1 VPGGG
6 GFAVGSV
13 TRAWTDVDADFTP
26 DCDLLNPAQ
35 QDLRGAG
42 GDFCGPI
49 SNQRFGQNVLTNTID
64 PGLLSGWGIRPS
76 DWSYNVSIQQQIL
89 PRVSVELAYARRT
102 FRGFTVTDNMAVAAS
117 QYAEYS
123 ITAPSDPR
131 LPNGGGYTISGLY
144 DIDPT
149 LFGRVDN
156 LITDSRDFGDWTQSF
171 DGVDVTISARM
182 RNGFTFQ
189 GGTSTGRSKANA
201 CEVRAGLPELNAGL
215 GAGLAGS
222 NVSTTSPYCDVNYG
236 VLTQF
241 RGLASYTIPKVDV
254 QVSGVMQS
262 KPGPLLSANYSVPA
276 ADIARSLGR
285 PPAGGAANVSI
296 NLLEPGT
303 MYGDRVN
310 QLDLRLA
317 KLFRFG
323 TTRTMVGVDIYN
335 AMNEL
340 ATLTYN
346 NTFVPGGTWLQPQT
360 ILTARMVKFSAEFSF

>member
-1 VPGGG
+1 MALYAQEQWTAGRFTLQGALRFDRSGSSFPQQQHGPTRFLPTANVFPETKGVDSYSDITPRAGLAWDVFGNGRTALKANVGKYLEGVGTAGIYASTNPTSRVPGGG

-131 LPNGGGYTISGLY
+131 LPNGGGYTIGGLY
-144 DIDPT
+144 DIDPA

-156 LITDSRDFGDWTQSF
+156 LITDSR
-171 DGVDVTISARM
+171 
-182 RNGFTFQ
+182 
-189 GGTSTGRSKANA
+189 
-201 CEVRAGLPELNAGL
+201 
-215 GAGLAGS
+215 
-222 NVSTTSPYCDVNYG
+222 
-236 VLTQF
+236 
-241 RGLASYTIPKVDV
+241 
-254 QVSGVMQS
+254 
-262 KPGPLLSANYSVPA
+262 
-276 ADIARSLGR
+276 
-285 PPAGGAANVSI
+285 
-296 NLLEPGT
+296 
-303 MYGDRVN
+303 
-310 QLDLRLA
+310 
-317 KLFRFG
+317 
-323 TTRTMVGVDIYN
+323 
-335 AMNEL
+335 
-340 ATLTYN
+340 
-346 NTFVPGGTWLQPQT
+346 
-360 ILTARMVKFSAEFSF
+360 